1 MLKEN
6 GELYTDIKIDLI
18 DDYLRTRINIDEY
31 NDVIEWNILKISNEF
46 YKNYLIPTKL
56 RLLIDYFIFLKRKFI
71 IKNKFYIIM
80 NHWIFIN

>member
-18 DDYLRTRINIDEY
+18 DDYLKTRINIDEY
-31 NDVIEWNILKISNEF
+31 NDVIEWNLLKISNEF
-46 YKNYLIPTKL
+46 YNYLIPIKL
-56 RLLIDYFIFLKRKFI
+56 RLLIDNFLFLKRKLI

-80 NHWIFIN
+80 NQWIF